1 MTIKRRTLLKAGAA
15 LTATSMAPAIL
26 KAQQPQRWRV
36 AASLPMTGPFATAG
50 QLVAPAF
57 SEFEQQVND
66 SGGIGGIPIRVE
78 IEDSGYVPQNALANF
93 ERAKAQGP
101 LHFYYGDSTG
111 FMKLVGPALRGDD
124 AVMMGSTSFASE
136 LADRAARPYQYMAGP
151 SYEDQVEILL
161 RDIADKG
168 GETVAFIYSDTEF
181 GRDPIPH
188 GRRVAEELG
197 IEVVLEEVT
206 RAEGADIENHVTALA
221 QADPQYAIM
230 QGYVTGVWPQLIGG
244 ARAFGLETQFM
255 GTFWA
260 MEKIIADRV
269 TQQAGPFLDGY
280 QGVMPYRYFYDQE
293 NAPFYRQLA
302 EFKRSVNPD
311 FTGYVSTWELEG
323 RLNLEIWKVC
333 MERVIESD
341 QEVTPDN
348 LMAALRSMNNWDS
361 GGFFGEPVDLSEHK
375 IGQGRVY
382 QYSTDNNLFEP
393 VSDWI
398 QV

>member
-1 MTIKRRTLLKAGAA
+1 MDMNRRTLLKTGAA
-15 LTATSMAPAIL
+15 LTAASMAPAII
-26 KAQQPQRWRV
+26 KAETHQWRV

-57 SEFEQQVND
+57 SEFEQKVND
-66 SGGIGGIPIRVE
+66 SGGIGGRPIRVE
-78 IEDSGYVPQNALANF
+78 VEDSGYVPRNALANF
-93 ERAKAQGP
+93 QRAMADGP

-111 FMKLVGPALRGDD
+111 FMELVGPTLTGDN
-124 AVMMGSTSFASE
+124 AVMMGSTSFASV
-136 LADRAARPYQYMAGP
+136 LANRSERPYQFMAGP
-151 SYEDQVEILL
+151 SYEDQFEILL
-161 RDIADKG
+161 RNIADKG
-168 GETVAFIYSDTEF
+168 GSTVAFIYSDTEF
-181 GRDPIPH
+181 GRDPIPP
-188 GRRVAEELG
+188 GRRVAAELG

-206 RAEGADIENHVTALA
+206 RAEGADIENHVTSLA
-221 QADPQYAIM
+221 QANPQYAIM

-293 NAPFYRQLA
+293 NAPFYRELA
-302 EFKRSVNPD
+302 ELKGSMNPD
-311 FTGYVSTWELEG
+311 FSGYVSTWELEG
-323 RLNLEIWKVC
+323 RLNLEIWKEC

-341 QEVTPDN
+341 QPVTPDN
-348 LMAALRSMNNWDS
+348 LMAALRSLQSWDS

-382 QYSTDNNLFEP
+382 EYRVDSNLYQP

>member
-1 MTIKRRTLLKAGAA
+1 MEMNRRTLIKTGAA
-15 LTATSMAPAIL
+15 LTAASMAPAII
-26 KAQQPQRWRV
+26 KADTHQWRV

-66 SGGIGGIPIRVE
+66 AGGIGGRPIRVE
-78 IEDSGYVPQNALANF
+78 VEDSGYVPRNALANF
-93 ERAKAQGP
+93 QRAMADGP
-101 LHFYYGDSTG
+101 VHFYYGDSTG
-111 FMKLVGPALRGDD
+111 FMELVGPTLRGDN
-124 AVMMGSTSFASE
+124 AVMMGSTSFASV
-136 LADRAARPYQYMAGP
+136 LANRSERPYQFMAGP
-151 SYEDQVEILL
+151 SYEDQFEILL

-168 GETVAFIYSDTEF
+168 GSTVAFIYSDTEF

-188 GRRVAEELG
+188 GRRIAAELG

-206 RAEGADIENHVTALA
+206 RAEGADIENHVTSLA
-221 QADPQYAIM
+221 QANPQYAIM

-269 TQQAGPFLDGY
+269 TQQAGPFLHGY
-280 QGVMPYRYFYDQE
+280 QGVMPYRYFYDQD
-293 NAPFYRQLA
+293 NAPFYRELA
-302 EFKRSVNPD
+302 ELKAAINPG
-311 FTGYVSTWELEG
+311 FEGYISTWELEG
-323 RLNLEIWKVC
+323 RLNLEIWKEC

-341 QEVTPDN
+341 QPVTPDN
-348 LMAALRSMNNWDS
+348 LMAALRSLQNWDS

-382 QYSTDNNLFEP
+382 EYNAETNLYQP